1 MPPHFLAF
9 RQAAW
14 DTPSSVGFSSH
25 HPPREARG
33 RGQGGWRKVRG
44 LQRCGTPRVGYYRG
58 WWGGR
63 VLGRVHNPLN
73 PRVSQCTKSRKT
85 RKTQNTPSNRTLNP
99 DATRRG
105 RYPSTRKAR
114 GLLFR
119 RHSWRRA
126 RSPSCKTQGHQ
137 PHCGRLAAFGQPPVS
152 RPGTL
157 VSMSKKPNHTCASCT
172 LTGQARERGC
182 SRKAR
187 SLLPG
192 GFLCRSISARP
203 E

>member
-1 MPPHFLAF
+1 MTRRQSEGSSFGRAPPFPCLSAGCLGHAIIS
-9 RQAAW
+9 RIQQPP
-14 DTPSSVGFSSH
+14 PSARSTRPGAGGLGG
-25 HPPREARG
+25 RLEA
-33 RGQGGWRKVRG
+33 

-137 PHCGRLAAFGQPPVS
+137 PHCGRLAAFVQPPTS
-152 RPGTL
+152 RLGTL
-157 VSMSKKPNHTCASCT
+157 AS
-172 LTGQARERGC
+172 
-182 SRKAR
+182 
-187 SLLPG
+187 
-192 GFLCRSISARP
+192 
-203 E
+203 